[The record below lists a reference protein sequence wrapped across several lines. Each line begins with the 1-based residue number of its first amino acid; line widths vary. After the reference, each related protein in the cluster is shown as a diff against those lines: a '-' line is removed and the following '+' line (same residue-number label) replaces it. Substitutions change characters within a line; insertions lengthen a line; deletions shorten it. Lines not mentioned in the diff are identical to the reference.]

1 MEDWSGWNIRNI
13 DIPATTTKSLDRPDC
28 TNCYMVFCK
37 EVSIGETVIEKW
49 AVRNI
54 ESASVDVTNNNP
66 EPCKVVQYYK

>member
-1 MEDWSGWNIRNI
+1 
-13 DIPATTTKSLDRPDC
+13 
-28 TNCYMVFCK
+28 MVFCK